1 VTFIRATS
9 KAKPTA
15 AAYHAGPT
23 DAIILIRRA
32 YLGAGL
38 QVICFAMVE
47 PGFTPDRIDA
57 VLPSLRVAVLGNAW
71 RLPE

>member
-1 VTFIRATS
+1 
-9 KAKPTA
+9 
-15 AAYHAGPT
+15 
-23 DAIILIRRA
+23 
-32 YLGAGL
+32 
-38 QVICFAMVE
+38 MVE